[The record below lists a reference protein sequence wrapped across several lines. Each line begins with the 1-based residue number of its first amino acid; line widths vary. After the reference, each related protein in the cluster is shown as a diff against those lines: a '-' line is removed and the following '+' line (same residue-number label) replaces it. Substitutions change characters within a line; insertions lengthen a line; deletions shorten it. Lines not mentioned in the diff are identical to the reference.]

1 MSAGISEAVRGG
13 PIYKTTVEANRLFL
27 RLSAITRSFCPGE
40 DLEVHY
46 RWHPYFGCK
55 VGVRRVEQRA
65 TGRFLKV
72 QGPTGVVVSIA
83 GWMLDPVICAG
94 MIIGPPQVDL
104 SALVDLQRLFMP
116 PANPHTPEML
126 ESFGRKA
133 MKHLKLP
140 GPVSG
145 RQMSL
150 LFDTS
155 RLDGLGSLERG
166 KVVSALAQ
174 ILLQAAGVR
183 VEELADDQR

>member
-1 MSAGISEAVRGG
+1 
-13 PIYKTTVEANRLFL
+13 
-27 RLSAITRSFCPGE
+27 
-40 DLEVHY
+40 
-46 RWHPYFGCK
+46 
-55 VGVRRVEQRA
+55 
-65 TGRFLKV
+65 
-72 QGPTGVVVSIA
+72 
-83 GWMLDPVICAG
+83 
-94 MIIGPPQVDL
+94 
-104 SALVDLQRLFMP
+104 
-116 PANPHTPEML
+116 
-126 ESFGRKA
+126 
-133 MKHLKLP
+133 MKHLKLA